1 MMLVY
6 YVSIFMLFSDF
17 IWSVDWLIFVFS
29 VFIEFGNNLEDV
41 VKLKS
46 IEFFE
51 IFFFKYLFY
60 EN

>member
-41 VKLKS
+41 VKS